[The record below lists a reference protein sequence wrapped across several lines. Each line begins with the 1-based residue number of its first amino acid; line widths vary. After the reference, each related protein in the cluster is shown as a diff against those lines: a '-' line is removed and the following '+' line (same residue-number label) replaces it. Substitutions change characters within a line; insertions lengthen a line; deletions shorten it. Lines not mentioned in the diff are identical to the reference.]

1 MNRRGFSLMEIYVSI
16 SVLSIGI
23 LALLQFFD
31 AFSHLRQKER
41 NMVKS
46 VEAEIESV
54 EYFVR
59 NPPRCEVAEDLP
71 GTNAPRNVRLSKG
84 PLPDLIWVETERF
97 RRLVECL

>member
-23 LALLQFFD
+23 LALLHFFD

-59 NPPRCEVAEDLP
+59 NPLRCEDAGVQPDS
-71 GTNAPRNVRLSKG
+71 NAPRNVKQSKG

>member
-31 AFSHLRQKER
+31 AFNRLRENER
-41 NMVKS
+41 NMVKV

-71 GTNAPRNVRLSKG
+71 GTNVPRNVRLSKG
-84 PLPDLIWVETERF
+84 PLPDLIWVETKRF